1 MYANC
6 NREKAEEERAQ
17 GHKGERALDKQKLQ
31 KQFNYFPILIIL
43 TSTSLKKCN
52 KYNWFAKS
60 IIVDC

>member
-6 NREKAEEERAQ
+6 NREKAEEESAQ
-17 GHKGERALDKQKLQ
+17 GERALDKQKLQ